1 MMTDKTVSSPP
12 EGSDSVAFITAVRNP
27 YYNESGTINAE
38 VQFEGNTHSDGTPL
52 YLPYTAAARD
62 PMDYGRQ
69 LYADLVAGKYG
80 PVTPFT
86 VTPEMLA
93 EAKAQKHA
101 EISAWRDAQENG
113 RVSCEYNGN
122 RYDVDRESKYR
133 LDNVIEAGG
142 LPDGVKWTDAD
153 NRDVELSLDD
163 LKALQRIMVMTMAV
177 QGGKIH
183 ERQRQMKAE
192 VEALDTPE
200 AVRRYRPGWPDAHE
214 NTTTGA

>member
-1 MMTDKTVSSPP
+1 MFTITD
-12 EGSDSVAFITAVRNP
+12 ARNGR
-27 YYNESGTINAE
+27 YNEDGTILAD
-38 VQFEGNTHSDGTPL
+38 VQFSDNAAL
-52 YLPYTAAARD
+52 YLPYTAAAHD

-93 EAKAQKHA
+93 GAKEQKHA
-101 EISAWRDAQENG
+101 EINAWRNAQENG
-113 RVSCEYNGN
+113 RISCEYNGN
-122 RYDVDRESKYR
+122 RYDADKESKYR

-153 NRDVELSLDD
+153 NRDVDLSLDD
-163 LKALQRIMVMTMAV
+163 LKALQKIMVMTMAV

-183 ERQRQMKAE
+183 ERQRQMKEE
-192 VEALDTPE
+192 VDGLTDYKAIQNYIT
-200 AVRRYRPGWPDAHE
+200 GWGVTDGDA
-214 NTTTGA
+214 

>member
-1 MMTDKTVSSPP
+1 MFTVTD
-12 EGSDSVAFITAVRNP
+12 ARNGR
-27 YYNESGTINAE
+27 YNEDGTISAD
-38 VQFEGNTHSDGTPL
+38 VQFSDNAAL
-52 YLPYTAAARD
+52 YLPYTVAAHD

-69 LYADLVAGKYG
+69 LYADLIAGKYG
-80 PVTPFT
+80 PVTPFM

-101 EISAWRDAQENG
+101 EINAWRDAQENG

-122 RYDVDRESKYR
+122 RYDADKESKYR

-153 NRDVELSLDD
+153 NRDVDLSLDD
-163 LKALQRIMVMTMAV
+163 LKALQKIMVMTMAV

-183 ERQRQMKAE
+183 ERQRQMKEE
-192 VEALDTPE
+192 VDALTDYNAIQNYIT
-200 AVRRYRPGWPDAHE
+200 GWGFTDGDA
-214 NTTTGA
+214 

>member
-1 MMTDKTVSSPP
+1 MFTVTD
-12 EGSDSVAFITAVRNP
+12 ARNGR
-27 YYNESGTINAE
+27 YNEDGTISAD
-38 VQFEGNTHSDGTPL
+38 VQFSDNAAL
-52 YLPYTAAARD
+52 YLPYTAAAHD

-69 LYADLVAGKYG
+69 LYADLIAGKYG
-80 PVTPFT
+80 PVTPFM

-101 EISAWRDAQENG
+101 EINAWRDAQENG

-122 RYDVDRESKYR
+122 RYDADKESKYR

-153 NRDVELSLDD
+153 NRDVDLSPDD
-163 LKALQRIMVMTMAV
+163 LKALQKIMVMTMAV

-183 ERQRQMKAE
+183 ERQRQMKEE
-192 VEALDTPE
+192 VDALTDYNAIQNYIT
-200 AVRRYRPGWPDAHE
+200 GWGFTDGDA
-214 NTTTGA
+214 

>member
-1 MMTDKTVSSPP
+1 MV
-12 EGSDSVAFITAVRNP
+12 FITDARNGR
-27 YYNESGTINAE
+27 YNENGTISAE
-38 VQFEGNTHSDGTPL
+38 VRFDDNLHSDGTPL
-52 YLPYTAAARD
+52 YLPYTAAAHD

-93 EAKAQKHA
+93 GAKALKHA
-101 EISAWRDAQENG
+101 EINAWRDAQENG

-122 RYDVDRESKYR
+122 RYDADKESKYR

-153 NRDVELSLDD
+153 NRDVDLSLDD
-163 LKALQRIMVMTMAV
+163 LKALQKIMVMTMAV

-192 VEALDTPE
+192 VDALDTPE
-200 AVRRYRPGWPDAHE
+200 AVRNYRPGWPDEHGPE

>member
-1 MMTDKTVSSPP
+1 MFTVTD
-12 EGSDSVAFITAVRNP
+12 ARNGR
-27 YYNESGTINAE
+27 YNEDGTISAD
-38 VQFEGNTHSDGTPL
+38 VQFSDNAAL
-52 YLPYTAAARD
+52 YLPYTAAAHD

-69 LYADLVAGKYG
+69 LYADLIAGKYG
-80 PVTPFT
+80 PVTPFM

-101 EISAWRDAQENG
+101 EINAWRDAQENG

-122 RYDVDRESKYR
+122 RYDADKESKYR

-153 NRDVELSLDD
+153 NRDVDLSLDD
-163 LKALQRIMVMTMAV
+163 LKALQKIMVMTMAV

-183 ERQRQMKAE
+183 ERQRQMKEE
-192 VEALDTPE
+192 VDALTDYNAIQNYIT
-200 AVRRYRPGWPDAHE
+200 GWGFADGDA
-214 NTTTGA
+214 

>member
-1 MMTDKTVSSPP
+1 MLTITD
-12 EGSDSVAFITAVRNP
+12 ARNGR
-27 YYNESGTINAE
+27 YNEDGTILAD
-38 VQFEGNTHSDGTPL
+38 VQFSDNAAL
-52 YLPYTAAARD
+52 YLPYTAAAHD
-62 PMDYGRQ
+62 PMGYGRQ

-93 EAKAQKHA
+93 EAKVLKHA
-101 EISAWRDAQENG
+101 EINAWRDAQENG

-122 RYDVDRESKYR
+122 RYDADKESKYR

-153 NRDVELSLDD
+153 NRDVDLSLDD
-163 LKALQRIMVMTMAV
+163 LKALQKIMVMTMAV

-183 ERQRQMKAE
+183 ERQRQMKEE
-192 VEALDTPE
+192 VDGLTDYKAIQNYIT
-200 AVRRYRPGWPDAHE
+200 GWGVTDGDA
-214 NTTTGA
+214 

>member
-1 MMTDKTVSSPP
+1 MFTITD
-12 EGSDSVAFITAVRNP
+12 VRNGR
-27 YYNESGTINAE
+27 YNEDGTILAD
-38 VQFEGNTHSDGTPL
+38 VQFSDNAAL
-52 YLPYTAAARD
+52 YLPYTAAAHD

-93 EAKAQKHA
+93 GAKEQKHA
-101 EISAWRDAQENG
+101 EINAWRNAQENG
-113 RVSCEYNGN
+113 RISCEYNGN
-122 RYDVDRESKYR
+122 RYDADKESKYR

-153 NRDVELSLDD
+153 NRDVDLSLDD
-163 LKALQRIMVMTMAV
+163 LKALQKIMVMTMAV

-183 ERQRQMKAE
+183 ERQRQMKEE
-192 VEALDTPE
+192 VDGLTDYKAIQNYIT
-200 AVRRYRPGWPDAHE
+200 GWGVTDGDA
-214 NTTTGA
+214 

>member
-1 MMTDKTVSSPP
+1 MLTITD
-12 EGSDSVAFITAVRNP
+12 ARNGR
-27 YYNESGTINAE
+27 YNEDGTILAD
-38 VQFEGNTHSDGTPL
+38 VQFSDNAAL
-52 YLPYTAAARD
+52 YLPYTAAAHD

-69 LYADLVAGKYG
+69 LYADLIAGKYG
-80 PVTPFT
+80 PVTPFM

-101 EISAWRDAQENG
+101 EINAWRDAQENG

-122 RYDVDRESKYR
+122 RYDADKESKYR

-153 NRDVELSLDD
+153 NRDVDLSPDD
-163 LKALQRIMVMTMAV
+163 LKALQKIMVMTMAV

-183 ERQRQMKAE
+183 ERQRQMKEE
-192 VEALDTPE
+192 VDALTDYNAIQNYIT
-200 AVRRYRPGWPDAHE
+200 GWGFTDGDA
-214 NTTTGA
+214 

>member
-1 MMTDKTVSSPP
+1 MFTVTD
-12 EGSDSVAFITAVRNP
+12 ARNGR
-27 YYNESGTINAE
+27 YNEDGSISAD
-38 VQFEGNTHSDGTPL
+38 VQFSDNAAL
-52 YLPYTAAARD
+52 YLPYTAAAHD

-101 EISAWRDAQENG
+101 EINAWRDAQENG

-122 RYDVDRESKYR
+122 RYDADKESKYR

-153 NRDVELSLDD
+153 NRDVALSPDD
-163 LKALQRIMVMTMAV
+163 LKALQKIMVMTMAV

-192 VEALDTPE
+192 VDAL
-200 AVRRYRPGWPDAHE
+200 
-214 NTTTGA
+214 